1 MKAEPFHIS
10 TLPFNN
16 TCRLGEKK
24 KTAETAEFYEL
35 RCDICCSRQPFMQ
48 IKPFYHMYLSI
59 IRGDISIPMDNGNER
74 VCVRHHKYG
83 RIHNGIK
90 KIEITM

>member
-1 MKAEPFHIS
+1 MKAEPFHIN
-10 TLPFNN
+10 TLLLITPV
-16 TCRLGEKK
+16 GWGGKKK

-35 RCDICCSRQPFMQ
+35 CCDIGCSRQPFMQ

-59 IRGDISIPMDNGNER
+59 IRSDISVPMDNGNER

-90 KIEITM
+90 K